1 MNKSE
6 IFKTAGA
13 KSAAPA
19 SAASRLGPG
28 MSLKG
33 GLTGSGDLIIEGRFE
48 GTISLPDSSL
58 TVAPEAQVA
67 ADIVA
72 ANVEVSGMLSGDVK
86 ASGRILIEAQ
96 AKMDGNLAAARVAIR
111 DGAQF
116 KGSIKIIHSDA

>member
-1 MNKSE
+1 MDKSE

-13 KSAAPA
+13 KSVAA

-72 ANVEVSGMLSGDVK
+72 ANVEISGVLSGDIK

-96 AKMDGNLAAARVAIR
+96 AKMDGSLTAARVAIR

>member
-1 MNKSE
+1 
-6 IFKTAGA
+6 
-13 KSAAPA
+13 
-19 SAASRLGPG
+19 
-28 MSLKG
+28 
-33 GLTGSGDLIIEGRFE
+33 
-48 GTISLPDSSL
+48 
-58 TVAPEAQVA
+58 AQVA

>member
-1 MNKSE
+1 MDKSE

-13 KSAAPA
+13 KSAA

-72 ANVEVSGMLSGDVK
+72 ANVEVSGVLSGDIK

-96 AKMDGNLAAARVAIR
+96 AKMDGSLTAARVAIR